1 MIGGGEPFPPPF
13 SLYRE
18 DFVTL
23 KCKNAPVKPKRS
35 AKDAH
40 LADVKL
46 VVNDTARARR
56 ISQERFFVHKKK
68 RRR

>member
-13 SLYRE
+13 PLYRK
-18 DFVTL
+18 DLVAL
-23 KCKNAPVKPKRS
+23 KRESAPVKPKRS

-40 LADVKL
+40 LADVKI

-56 ISQERFFVHKKK
+56 IS
-68 RRR
+68 